1 MTSEVKMDPKEDKEK
16 IDSKR
21 SLSEKEVQR
30 LKEIKAIVIERIEL
44 ERLTADQMADVDKF
58 IIREH
63 PLSQT
68 KLLHVLPFL
77 NCCCCKTNEKYKRCN
92 ETRVEDENIALE

>member
-1 MTSEVKMDPKEDKEK
+1 MDPVGNPEAKEL

-21 SLSEKEVQR
+21 SNRELELQK

-58 IIREH
+58 ILREH

-77 NCCCCKTNEKYKRCN
+77 NCCCCKTNEKYKICN
-92 ETRVEDENIALE
+92 DAK

>member
-1 MTSEVKMDPKEDKEK
+1 MDPIETPEGKEL

-21 SLSEKEVQR
+21 SSREQEAQR
-30 LKEIKAIVIERIEL
+30 LKEIKAIIIDRIEL
-44 ERLTADQMADVDKF
+44 ERLTVDQMADVDKF
-58 IIREH
+58 ILREH

-77 NCCCCKTNEKYKRCN
+77 NCCCCKTNEKY
-92 ETRVEDENIALE
+92 